1 MYNNIA
7 DIDRE
12 IAALKEQR
20 NYEIL
25 YWFEMGE
32 SDAEVAELRG
42 DRSAFLPPQYAENP
56 WYKLGYDDRQYQLEI
71 GFNPTPAN
79 FNPF

>member
-20 NYEIL
+20 NHEIL

-32 SDAEVAELRG
+32 SDA
-42 DRSAFLPPQYAENP
+42 SAFLPVQYPQNL
-56 WYKLGYDDRQYQLEI
+56 WYTLGYNDRKYQLEI

-79 FNPF
+79 FNHF

>member
-1 MYNNIA
+1 MYNNIE

-20 NYEIL
+20 NNEIL

-32 SDAEVAELRG
+32 S

-56 WYKLGYDDRQYQLEI
+56 WYKLGYDDRKYQLEI
-71 GFNPTPAN
+71 GFNPTPVN